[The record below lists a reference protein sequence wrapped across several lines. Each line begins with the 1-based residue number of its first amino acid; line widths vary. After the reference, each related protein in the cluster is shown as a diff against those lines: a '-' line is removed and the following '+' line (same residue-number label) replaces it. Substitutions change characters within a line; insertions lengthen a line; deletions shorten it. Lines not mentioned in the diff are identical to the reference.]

1 MAEFVDIAPAL
12 LEKLQT
18 AFAAKLEQSGR
29 IATLREAMQKG
40 NSYVPVE
47 NYAAEVGELLA
58 ETLRE
63 HLSSA
68 VLPDGRLYYNIADK
82 VLRPLLEADRKLVS
96 DAAVQTL
103 NRMHEAAGIGIKAQP
118 APEDA
123 KRVNDLLNLAAHT
136 ETYDDVA
143 GTVEQAAVTYSQSV
157 ADETLKRNVDFIGRS
172 GRRPKIIRTAT
183 SHCCEWCKNLAHT
196 YEYPVENENVYRRHS
211 NCRCTVEYDPGGAK
225 RFQNVHNKEWK
236 TAEERA
242 KIEERKLVGIDDFK
256 GVIQTRI
263 NKGEYSLILSEQQYL
278 KHVEGT
284 KQFDQYRQ
292 SRAAKG
298 KTIQGRLTISADEA
312 QHLIRAYTG
321 KGMPKITKGGSVA
334 NVEYVTT
341 SSIVGAYY
349 DSPSG
354 TWHETKRIAIHY
366 GKRGTHIVPVEE
378 EYANAD

>member
-12 LEKLQT
+12 LEKLQA

-29 IATLREAMQKG
+29 IAALRESMQKG
-40 NSYVPVE
+40 SSYVPVE

-82 VLRPLLEADRKLVS
+82 VLRPLLETDRKLVS

-103 NRMHEAAGIGIKAQP
+103 NRMHEAAGIGVKAQ
-118 APEDA
+118 AVPEDT

-143 GTVEQAAVTYSQSV
+143 GTVEQAAVTYSQLV

-183 SHCCEWCKNLAHT
+183 GKCCEWCQKLAGT
-196 YEYPVENENVYRRHS
+196 YSYPVENEDVYRRHS
-211 NCRCTVEYDPGGAK
+211 NCRCTVDYDPGGAK

-242 KIEERKLVGIDDFK
+242 KIEARKQVGVLSSDGRCYAEDIIIGRSVGAKAKNYDILDPNTGEYFHFAE
-256 GVIQTRI
+256 GTRI
-263 NKGEYSLILSEQQYL
+263 QNIEVFAGFGVKKPLNEEVALGLSKQIGGDPEKWQHCKGFGIIDYDGEERPAEVHWFQEESVGRDKFKVKRWLD
-278 KHVEGT
+278 EG
-284 KQFDQYRQ
+284 
-292 SRAAKG
+292 
-298 KTIQGRLTISADEA
+298 
-312 QHLIRAYTG
+312 
-321 KGMPKITKGGSVA
+321 
-334 NVEYVTT
+334 
-341 SSIVGAYY
+341 
-349 DSPSG
+349 
-354 TWHETKRIAIHY
+354 
-366 GKRGTHIVPVEE
+366 
-378 EYANAD
+378 